1 MALSATFNILGENK
15 QMKFLLPVALA
26 FFSVTAANA
35 QSGSLSGEWHVE
47 MDNAG
52 SSSAQTCTFAQTA
65 AAITGTCTSKA
76 GAVPVSGSV
85 QGKTVT
91 WTMKTPS
98 MVGLVTTVYNG
109 SLDSANRINGVILAP
124 EFKMESDFHATRYQL
139 VWSDEFNTDG
149 RPDPKRWAYETGFIR
164 NNELQLY
171 QPENAFCKDGL
182 LIIEARRERKVNPNY
197 EAGSQDW
204 TKNRP
209 QAEYTSASLTTRGIT
224 NWKYGRIEMRGRFDG
239 RAGLWP
245 EFWMMGDRDWP
256 WNGEIDILESWQGM
270 LNANVIWAGKTP
282 GYSKA
287 SSQRRPIASFGDPA
301 WTSKFH
307 TWRLDWDENHIAIF
321 VDDMLLNEVQIN
333 KAANGD
339 GSNGFKDPHYMI
351 LNLAVGGTA
360 GGDPFATQFPARFEV
375 DWVRVYQ

>member
-1 MALSATFNILGENK
+1 
-15 QMKFLLPVALA
+15 MKFLLPVALA
-26 FFSVTAANA
+26 LFSVTAASA
-35 QSGSLSGEWHVE
+35 QSGSLSGEWNVE
-47 MDNAG
+47 MDNG
-52 SSSAQTCTFAQTA
+52 DSSNAQTCTFAQSA

-76 GAVPVSGSV
+76 GAVPVGGSV

-109 SLDSANRINGVILAP
+109 LLDSANRMSGVILAP
-124 EFKMESDFHATRYQL
+124 GFKMESDFHATRYQL

-182 LIIEARRERKVNPNY
+182 LIIEARREREVNPNY
-197 EAGSQDW
+197 EAGSLDW
-204 TKNRP
+204 TKSRP
-209 QAEYTSASLTTRGIT
+209 EAEYTSASLTTRGIT

-239 RAGLWP
+239 GAGLWP
-245 EFWMMGDRDWP
+245 EFWMMGDRNWP